1 VSVDLTRL
9 ARELS
14 ERREPYVVA
23 TVVWRRAP
31 TSGHVGSRALIT
43 ADGRI
48 HGWIAGACAEPTVIA
63 QARSALAR
71 GSPRLLYLGTPEEL
85 AENHRDGVVLVP
97 IACQSE
103 GALEVYVEPV
113 FPPPHLVVIGR
124 SPAAEVLTA
133 LGSALG
139 WDAVQVDA
147 DLDEAERAGSSGVPR
162 IRTVDAAGID
172 DRSIVVAATQGHYD
186 EAALEWALATPAAY
200 VGLIASRRRSEGVK
214 AFLRDRGIA
223 DEQLERI
230 RAPAGLDLGRL
241 PAEEIGVA
249 VLAELV
255 QFKAAGNLGSG
266 TPSPASSVHE
276 AVDPVCAMVVNVSTA
291 RYRSVHDGRTYYF
304 CSAGC
309 LAKFETEPSAYA
321 SP

>member
-1 VSVDLTRL
+1 VSVDLPRL

-63 QARSALAR
+63 QSRAALAR

-124 SPAAEVLTA
+124 SPAAEILTA

-139 WDAVQVDA
+139 WDAMLVDT
-147 DLDEAERAGSSGVPR
+147 DIDEAERAGSDVPR
-162 IRTVDAAGID
+162 IRDVGAAGIG
-172 DRSIVVAATQGHYD
+172 DRSIVVVATQGHYD

-200 VGLIASRRRSEGVK
+200 VGLIASRKRAEGVK
-214 AFLRDRGIA
+214 AFLRDRGVP
-223 DEQLERI
+223 DDQLERV

-266 TPSPASSVHE
+266 VPSATSSVHE
-276 AVDPVCAMVVNVSTA
+276 AVDPVCSMVVSVSTA
-291 RYRSVHDGRTYYF
+291 RYRSVYDGRTYYF

-309 LAKFETEPSAYA
+309 LGKFEAEPSAYA
-321 SP
+321 SS

>member
-1 VSVDLTRL
+1 VSVDLPRL

-14 ERREPYVVA
+14 GRRESYVVA

-63 QARSALAR
+63 QARAALAR

-85 AENHRDGVVLVP
+85 ADNHRDGVVLVP

-124 SPAAEVLTA
+124 SPAAEILTA
-133 LGSALG
+133 LGSSLG
-139 WDAVQVDA
+139 WDAVLVDT
-147 DLDEAERAGSSGVPR
+147 DIDEAERAGSDVPR
-162 IRTVDAAGID
+162 IRDVRAAGIG
-172 DRSIVVAATQGHYD
+172 DRSIVVVATQGHYD

-200 VGLIASRRRSEGVK
+200 VGLIASRKRAEGVK
-214 AFLRDRGIA
+214 AFLRDRGVP
-223 DEQLERI
+223 DDQLERV

-266 TPSPASSVHE
+266 VPSATSSVHE
-276 AVDPVCAMVVNVSTA
+276 AVDPVCSMVVSVSTA

-309 LAKFETEPSAYA
+309 LAKFEAEPSAYA
-321 SP
+321 SS